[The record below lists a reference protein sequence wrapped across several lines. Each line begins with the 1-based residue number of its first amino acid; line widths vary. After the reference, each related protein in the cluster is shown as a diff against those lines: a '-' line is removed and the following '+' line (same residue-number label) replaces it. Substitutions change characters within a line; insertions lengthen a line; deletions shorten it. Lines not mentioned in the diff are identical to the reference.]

1 MPLPAPGMVPSCLRE
16 RAVVA
21 SLETG
26 ELVVKHSFTLR
37 VVNLLL
43 ASLVVS
49 PVAFAT
55 LLLTAQIAA

>member
-1 MPLPAPGMVPSCLRE
+1 M
-16 RAVVA
+16 
-21 SLETG
+21 
-26 ELVVKHSFTLR
+26 KHSFTLR
-37 VVNLLL
+37 VVNLIL